1 MNILLTSVGRRGY
14 LVDYFKNTF
23 SGDRKIFTSNSEMTY
38 TMTQSD
44 GYLITPLIYEDNYI
58 DSIIKFCKQEN
69 ISIVLSLFDID
80 LLVIAKHEKAF
91 ADNDIMLILAPE
103 KSVEIC
109 NDKWLT
115 YEFLVELG
123 INTPRTYLSVDSV
136 LADIDAGRLTF
147 PVILK
152 PRWGMA
158 SMGIYIADDEDELK
172 VFYKKSHKDIFN
184 SYLKY
189 ESEITKESPI
199 IIQEFLVGK
208 EFGIDVVND
217 LQHQYVNCFVKQKV
231 RMRAGETDLGLTVNN
246 GRFET
251 ISKNLANSIKHK
263 GILSVDCFD
272 VDGDIYVTEMNC
284 RISGHYPISHAVGFD
299 FTRLLKA
306 WLDKCEITHNLLQFE
321 ENVYVCKEIS
331 IKRLS

>member
-1 MNILLTSVGRRGY
+1 MGGL
-14 LVDYFKNTF
+14 
-23 SGDRKIFTSNSEMTY
+23 
-38 TMTQSD
+38 
-44 GYLITPLIYEDNYI
+44 P
-58 DSIIKFCKQEN
+58 
-69 ISIVLSLFDID
+69 
-80 LLVIAKHEKAF
+80 
-91 ADNDIMLILAPE
+91 
-103 KSVEIC
+103 
-109 NDKWLT
+109 
-115 YEFLVELG
+115 
-123 INTPRTYLSVDSV
+123 
-136 LADIDAGRLTF
+136 
-147 PVILK
+147 
-152 PRWGMA
+152 GMA

-246 GRFET
+246 KPFEE
-251 ISKNLANSIKHK
+251 ISRVLAEKIGHK

-272 VDGDIYVTEMNC
+272 VNGDIYVTEMNC

-299 FTRLLKA
+299 FTKLLKV
-306 WLDKCEITHNLLQFE
+306 WLDNEKATSDLIEFE
-321 ENVYVCKEIS
+321 ENVYVCKELS
-331 IKRLS
+331 IKRLD